1 MYGVDFGYFDMDASH
16 RKIYPALEN

>member
-16 RKIYPALEN
+16 RTIYPALEN